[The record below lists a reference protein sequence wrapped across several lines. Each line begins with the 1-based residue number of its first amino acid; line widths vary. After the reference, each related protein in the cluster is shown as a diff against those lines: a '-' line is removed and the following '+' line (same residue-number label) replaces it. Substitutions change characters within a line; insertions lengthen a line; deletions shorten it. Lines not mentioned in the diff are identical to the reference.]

1 MTVDIALF
9 YYYSSPSLSEDC
21 YLEWDQDIAYRNM
34 LMIAPVSKDKIHFE
48 FPIFEDHSYNTIC
61 NWKGVKTLIKRPSEN
76 EKYIIFRTKD
86 QDTEASNIIGYYKIG
101 KSFYYETNMFNNNG
115 FVWGIEANEIH
126 LLKKGALNYNGPQ
139 LRQGYKTTWGGSE
152 WKTRLID
159 ILGQISEKENIS
171 QKYQDETNRLI
182 SIFKNRSKINEW
194 REFCKKCEKKK
205 KCTFYRRNT
214 IYKNAHKSDL
224 FSVIHYAYTTNL
236 YSRNELLNLN
246 KIYIN

>member
-1 MTVDIALF
+1 MAVDIALF

-34 LMIAPVSKDKIHFE
+34 LMLAPPSEDKIHFE

-61 NWKGVKTLIKRPSEN
+61 NWKGVKTLIKRPTEN
-76 EKYIIFRTKD
+76 EKYIIFRTKN
-86 QDTEASNIIGYYKIG
+86 QDTGASNIIGYYKID

-115 FVWGIEANEIH
+115 FVWGIEASETH
-126 LLKKGALNYNGPQ
+126 LLKKDALNYIGPQ
-139 LRQGYKTTWGGSE
+139 LRQGYKTTWGESQ
-152 WKTRLID
+152 WKTKLIEL
-159 ILGQISEKENIS
+159 LGQISEKENIS

-182 SIFKNRSKINEW
+182 SIFKNESKINEW
-194 REFCKKCEKKK
+194 REFCENCEKKK
-205 KCTFYRRNT
+205 NCTFYRRNT
-214 IYKNAHKSDL
+214 IYKNSHQSDL
-224 FSVIHYAYTTNL
+224 FSVIHYAHTTNL